1 MEKNNAK
8 WDLIIKPESGF
19 FHFDLKVLYSYRDL
33 VRMLVKRDFVTFYK
47 QTILGPLWF
56 FIQPIFHAAINFFV
70 FGKLAGLGPEGVP
83 GYLFYLSG
91 PIFWQYFQDVFG
103 KVSGTFR
110 DNQSIFGKV
119 YFPRLV
125 IPLSVLFSSLIKLGV
140 QLILLLIA
148 ISFYFFQTGNVSIQ
162 QEIIF
167 FPFFLLLL
175 IGLSL
180 GLGLIVTSLTA
191 KYKDLKF
198 VIDFGIPLLKYIT
211 PGIATTYLIFLS
223 NVPSSEFLLMINPIG
238 HILDSMNFIFTGAG
252 AINYVNLLYS
262 LVFMIVVLFFGVLIF
277 QRTERNFID
286 TV

>member
-1 MEKNNAK
+1 MENSDSK
-8 WDLIIKPESGF
+8 WDLIIKPEKGF
-19 FHFDLKVLYSYRDL
+19 FYFDLKDLYSYRDL
-33 VRMLVKRDFVTFYK
+33 VRMLVIRDFVTFYK

-56 FIQPIFHAAINFFV
+56 FIQPIFHAAINYFV

-110 DNQSIFGKV
+110 DNQNIFGKV

-125 IPLSVLFSSLIKLGV
+125 IPISVLFSSLIKLGV
-140 QLILLLIA
+140 QLILLLLA
-148 ISFYFFQTGNVSIQ
+148 ISYYYFQTGEMSIQ
-162 QEIIF
+162 KEIMY
-167 FPFFLLLL
+167 FPLLLVLL

-180 GLGLIVTSLTA
+180 GLGLIITSLTA

-198 VIDFGIPLLKYIT
+198 LIDFGIPLLKYIT
-211 PGIATTYLIFLS
+211 PGIATTYLIFLT
-223 NVPSSEFLLMINPIG
+223 NVPSSEFLLLLNPIG

-252 AINYVNLLYS
+252 AINYFNLLYS
-262 LVFMIVVLFFGVLIF
+262 TFVMFFVLLFGVLIF
-277 QRTERNFID
+277 QKTERDFID